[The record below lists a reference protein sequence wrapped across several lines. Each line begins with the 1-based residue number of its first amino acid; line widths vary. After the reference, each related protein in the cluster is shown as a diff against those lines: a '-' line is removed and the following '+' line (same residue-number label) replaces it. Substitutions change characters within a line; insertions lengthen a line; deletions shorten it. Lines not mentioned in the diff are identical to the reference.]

1 MIFLLDE
8 NLSPTIAGELNRL
21 GYRAQSFRDLGWLG
35 MPDEVWLPRAGQMP
49 DTLVLTCDLRIFT
62 KGRQRPGIVSGS
74 IGIVFLTGADEPTES
89 KMRLITSSLAEL
101 EELHNNTPR
110 PFAWFLY
117 PDGRLLDN
125 LEGERL

>member
-8 NLSPTIAGELNRL
+8 NLSPTIADELNRL
-21 GYRAQSFRDLGWLG
+21 GYQAQSFRDLGWLG
-35 MPDEVWLPRAGQMP
+35 TSDEIWLPRARQMADP
-49 DTLVLTCDLRIFT
+49 LVLTCDLRIFT
-62 KGRQRPGIVSGS
+62 KGRQRPGIVSGG

-89 KMRLITSSLAEL
+89 KMRLITSSLPAL
-101 EELHNNTPR
+101 EELHNYMPR

-125 LEGERL
+125 LDGERL